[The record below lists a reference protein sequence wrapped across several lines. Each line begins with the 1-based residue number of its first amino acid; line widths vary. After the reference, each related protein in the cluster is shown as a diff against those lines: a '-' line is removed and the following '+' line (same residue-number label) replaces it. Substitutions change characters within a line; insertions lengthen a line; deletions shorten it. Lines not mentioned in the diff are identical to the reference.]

1 MAGGPAA
8 RGFRTAKKE
17 DVHMT
22 RMDLA
27 SPTEGREEDAQQGK
41 YLIFSMDDQLYGIE
55 IRCITEIIGVPPIA
69 EVPEMPEYI
78 KGVTNLRGKI
88 IPVMDARLRFHK
100 PARAYD
106 DRTCIIILNVG
117 ALSIGLIVDSVAE
130 VQDIGA
136 GEISPPP
143 VLGGRE
149 RRLIGGVA
157 RVGGGVRL
165 LLDCQRLLTGDEEE
179 RLGAIV

>member
-1 MAGGPAA
+1 MENRMAGGPAA

-78 KGVTNLRGKI
+78 KGVTN
-88 IPVMDARLRFHK
+88 